1 MRFMSKEVSWST
13 WHFRRLFW
21 NWCARKERGEAVR
34 KLLQAFRTLDWDVA
48 VGLEETDGWQLA
60 RKT

>member
-1 MRFMSKEVSWST
+1 MVCQKGK
-13 WHFRRLFW
+13 RRG
-21 NWCARKERGEAVR
+21 CKVR
-34 KLLQAFRTLDWDVA
+34 KLLQAFRTPDWNVA